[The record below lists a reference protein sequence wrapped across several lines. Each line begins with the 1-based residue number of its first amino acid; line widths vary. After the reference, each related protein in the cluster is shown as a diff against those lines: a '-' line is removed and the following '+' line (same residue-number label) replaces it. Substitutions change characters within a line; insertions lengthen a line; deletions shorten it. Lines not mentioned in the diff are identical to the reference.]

1 MNTIDLVK
9 AVHKIIIEINSN
21 NSINSI
27 PHSDELIRIVTS
39 SEGISREQV
48 FKIVEILNKSHMIL
62 TFEISKEDQ
71 NRGFDRIDG
80 YVDAD
85 LKNIKRLKTIFQYA
99 LVEVYKKERRV
110 SAGAYQIIKE
120 IFPRLNQIKG
130 TQLGNI
136 ANKAIMLDEFEK
148 LIEKKYNEYTDS
160 WKKELLEKNIKD
172 QSVKIVTPDKIT
184 DEIKDKQG
192 TGDKIRRAVDSEE
205 YSGYTDARRKYSLN
219 KLLNIYGVNF
229 FFRVHLRKYEFT
241 IVKNVITRGIIK
253 DKSDLLELRKMLEKI
268 KRNFQKDE
276 KLEKYSDEIR
286 DLERTVKR
294 ALHFKRGNLH

>member
-9 AVHKIIIEINSN
+9 AVYKIIVEVNSN

-27 PHSDELIRIVTS
+27 PQSDELIRIVTS

-48 FKIVEILNKSHMIL
+48 LKIIEILNKSHMIL
-62 TFEISKEDQ
+62 TFEISKEDR
-71 NRGFDRIDG
+71 NRGFDSIDG

-85 LKNIKRLKTIFQYA
+85 LKTIKRLKTIFQYA
-99 LVEVYKKERRV
+99 LVEIYKKERRV
-110 SAGAYQIIKE
+110 SAGAFQIIKE

-136 ANKAIMLDEFEK
+136 ANKTIMLDEFEK

-160 WKKELLEKNIKD
+160 WKEELLEKNIKD
-172 QSVKIVTPDKIT
+172 SSAKIVTPDNKT
-184 DEIKDKQG
+184 DEIKDKQA
-192 TGDKIRRAVDSEE
+192 TGEKIRRAVDSEE
-205 YSGYTDARRKYSLN
+205 YNGYTDASRKYSLN

-229 FFRVHLRKYEFT
+229 FFRVHLRKYEFI
-241 IVKNVITRGIIK
+241 IVKNVIARGIIK

-268 KRNFQKDE
+268 KGNFQRDE
-276 KLEKYSDEIR
+276 KLEQYSEEIR
-286 DLERTVKR
+286 DLERIVKR
-294 ALHFKRGNLH
+294 ALHFKRSNRH